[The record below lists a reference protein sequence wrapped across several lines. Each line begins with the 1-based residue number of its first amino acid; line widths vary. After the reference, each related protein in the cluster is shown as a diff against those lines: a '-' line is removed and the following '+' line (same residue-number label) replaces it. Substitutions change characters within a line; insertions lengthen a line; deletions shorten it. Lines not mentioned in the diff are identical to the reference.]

1 MLKIL
6 LHSIVFRSEA
16 NMKNFAVSIVLCFLV
31 IFVLAQA
38 QPHYSRHYHWQ
49 GGQGENYHAGNQGA
63 ACPPANCPS
72 FCGMKMDDNGC
83 PECVCIEY

>member
-38 QPHYSRHYHWQ
+38 
-49 GGQGENYHAGNQGA
+49 
-63 ACPPANCPS
+63 CPPANCPS